1 MQKLS
6 IFILLLAITTGCS
19 QFSHS
24 PISKGWHNLNARFNS
39 LIIARENMKEAEK
52 ALFATREENYSA
64 LIPILMPIDSV
75 KSQAVVTNLKEII
88 EKTSMIAE
96 RHSNSKYLAEAYV
109 LLGRARLMKGDFLN
123 AIEVFKYVNST
134 TKDEKGRQS
143 ALIWLMRSYI
153 EQRDFE
159 TALKVSEVIRNLD
172 LTKANMRDFYL
183 TKAYLHQYT
192 GELATSAAIAEEALK
207 LMNKEEKTAR
217 VHYAVGQMY
226 DMIGQK
232 AKALP
237 HYLAVVKNRPNYEM
251 EFYAGMNALLDEAI
265 ARRGTTAGVQENFK
279 KMLVDRKNTDLKDKI
294 YFTMGNLEAQ
304 KMNYS
309 KAIEYYNAS
318 IRNSKGNNAQNAYTY
333 LELAELHY
341 NQLLKYEVAS
351 LYYDSTLTLLPKNT
365 PDYERITRRAS
376 SLSNFVNY
384 QRVLVLEDSL
394 QRLAAM
400 DPADLDKALEKLIA
414 QKEAQAKKAKELAE
428 QKAIKNANAAVERLS
443 DKDETFKRWALYD
456 PIAINRNKSDF
467 LQLWGQRVLEDNW
480 RRRDKEAGAISFG
493 VERGTVKTQPT
504 GSAASGANEDLQQRA
519 ADAAAR
525 AFVAKKQELYS
536 GLPVTPE
543 KLALSNL
550 KQEEAY
556 YQLGKIYKFQFNET
570 DNAITT
576 FKTLLDKFPNT
587 THEAEVLYLLS
598 LSADNQEANPYR
610 TALLTKHPASTFA
623 RQLVRGNVSIT
634 EDTESKA
641 NLVYSQAFNLYSNE
655 SYLSALKMAEDG
667 LITYTGTS
675 IEDKFAM
682 LRILLLAKTEQKE
695 PYQQALNEFIQ
706 GYPASNL
713 MPKAK
718 ELMTVLNRK

>member
-1 MQKLS
+1 MQKLF

-19 QFSHS
+19 QFSQS
-24 PISKGWHNLNARFNS
+24 PTSKAWHNLNARFNS

-52 ALFATREENYSA
+52 ALFTTREENYSA
-64 LIPILMPIDSV
+64 LIPILLPIDSV
-75 KSQAVVTNLKEII
+75 KSQVVATNLKEVI

-109 LLGRARLMKGDFLN
+109 LLGRARLMKGDFVN

-134 TKDEKGRQS
+134 TKDETGRQS
-143 ALIWLMRSYI
+143 ALIWLMRAYI
-153 EQRDFE
+153 EQRDFV
-159 TALKVSEVIRNLD
+159 TALKVSEVVRNLD
-172 LTKANMRDFYL
+172 LTNANTRDYYL

-192 GELATSAAIAEEALK
+192 GELATAAAIAEEALK
-207 LMNKEEKTAR
+207 LMTKNEQTAR

-226 DMIGQK
+226 DLIGQK

-237 HYLAVVKNRPNYEM
+237 HYAAVAKNRPNYDM
-251 EFYAGMNALLDEAI
+251 EFYAGMNALLDEAV

-279 KMLVDRKNTDLKDKI
+279 KMLVDRKNADLKDKI
-294 YFTMGNLEAQ
+294 YFTMGNLEVQ
-304 KMNYS
+304 KMNYP

-318 IRNSKGNNAQNAYTY
+318 IKNSKGNSAQNAYTY

-341 NQLLKYEVAS
+341 NQLLKYELAS

-365 PDYERITRRAS
+365 PDYERITRRAA
-376 SLSNFVNY
+376 SLTSFVTY
-384 QRVLVLEDSL
+384 QKVVALEDSL

-400 DPADLDKALEKLIA
+400 SAADLDKALERSIA
-414 QKEAQAKKAKELAE
+414 QKEEEARKAKELAD
-428 QKAIKNANAAVERLS
+428 QQSLKNANAAVDRLS
-443 DKDETFKRWALYD
+443 DRDQTFKRWMLYD
-456 PIAINRNKSDF
+456 PVAINRNKSDF
-467 LQLWGQRVLEDNW
+467 QQLWGPRVLEDNW

-493 VERGTVKTQPT
+493 IERSTVGNQPT
-504 GSAASGANEDLQQRA
+504 GSAATGANQVLQQQTSDIA
-519 ADAAAR
+519 GKALA
-525 AFVAKKQELYS
+525 AKKQELYA
-536 GLPVTPE
+536 GLPNTPE
-543 KLALSNL
+543 KLAASKL

-556 YQLGKIYKFQFNET
+556 YQLGKIYRFQFNEP

-576 FKTLLDKFPNT
+576 FKTLLEKFPAT
-587 THEAEVLYLLS
+587 VHEAEVLYLLS
-598 LSADNQEANPYR
+598 LSADNQETNPYR
-610 TALLTKHPASTFA
+610 SALLSKYPASTYA
-623 RQLVRGNVSIT
+623 RQLIRGNVNIT

-695 PYQQALNEFIQ
+695 LYQQALNEFIQ
-706 GYPASNL
+706 GYPSSNL

-718 ELMTVLNRK
+718 ELMAVLSKK

>member
-6 IFILLLAITTGCS
+6 IFILLLAITIGCS
-19 QFSHS
+19 QFSQS
-24 PISKGWHNLNARFNS
+24 PTSKAWHNLNARFNS

-52 ALFATREENYSA
+52 ALFTTREENYSA
-64 LIPILMPIDSV
+64 LIPILLPIDSV
-75 KSQAVVTNLKEII
+75 KSQAVATNLKEVI

-109 LLGRARLMKGDFLN
+109 LLGRARLMKGDFVN

-134 TKDEKGRQS
+134 TKDETGRQS
-143 ALIWLMRSYI
+143 ALIWLMRAYI
-153 EQRDFE
+153 EQRDFV
-159 TALKVSEVIRNLD
+159 TALKVSEVVRNLD
-172 LTKANMRDFYL
+172 LTKANTRDYYL

-192 GELATSAAIAEEALK
+192 GELATAAAIAEEALK
-207 LMNKEEKTAR
+207 LMTKNEQTAR

-226 DMIGQK
+226 DLIGQK

-237 HYLAVVKNRPNYEM
+237 HYAAVAKNRPNYDM
-251 EFYAGMNALLDEAI
+251 EFYAGMNALLDEAV

-279 KMLVDRKNTDLKDKI
+279 KMLVDRKNADLKDKI
-294 YFTMGNLEAQ
+294 YFTMGNLEVQ
-304 KMNYS
+304 KMNYP

-318 IRNSKGNNAQNAYTY
+318 IKNSKGNSAQNAYTY

-341 NQLLKYEVAS
+341 NQLLKYELAS

-376 SLSNFVNY
+376 SLTSFVTY
-384 QRVLVLEDSL
+384 QKVVALEDSL

-400 DPADLDKALEKLIA
+400 SAADLDKALERSIA
-414 QKEAQAKKAKELAE
+414 QKEEEARKAKELAD
-428 QKAIKNANAAVERLS
+428 QQALKNANAAVDRLS
-443 DKDETFKRWALYD
+443 DRDQTFKRWMLYD

-467 LQLWGQRVLEDNW
+467 QQLWGPRVLEDNW

-493 VERGTVKTQPT
+493 IERGTVGNQPT
-504 GSAASGANEDLQQRA
+504 GSSATGASKVLQQQT
-519 ADAAAR
+519 ADIAGKALA
-525 AFVAKKQELYS
+525 AKKQELYA
-536 GLPVTPE
+536 GLPNTPE
-543 KLALSNL
+543 KLAASKL

-556 YQLGKIYKFQFNET
+556 YQLGKIYKFQFNEP

-576 FKTLLDKFPNT
+576 FKTLLEKFPAT
-587 THEAEVLYLLS
+587 VHEAEVLYLLS
-598 LSADNQEANPYR
+598 LSADNQENNPYR
-610 TALLTKHPASTFA
+610 SALLIKYPASTYA
-623 RQLVRGNVSIT
+623 RQLIRGNVNIT

-695 PYQQALNEFIQ
+695 LYQQALNEFIQ
-706 GYPASNL
+706 GYPSSNL

-718 ELMTVLNRK
+718 ELMAVLSKK